1 MTELSF
7 KFLSHLGYYRI
18 LSRVPCAIIADT
30 LMILIFFPYVIGKK
44 GYIGKP
50 FLRPVWFWFSGFM
63 SSPALILE
71 EPEVDNYS
79 SCFLTSLSSSCQSHA
94 FKAPQS
100 SVTVGNPVTP
110 RTSSSDSGN
119 SGTPHCILF
128 VVVVSLHS

>member
-18 LSRVPCAIIADT
+18 LSRVPCAIIEDT
-30 LMILIFFPYVIGKK
+30 LRILIFFPCVIGKK

-63 SSPALILE
+63 SSPAVNLE
-71 EPEVDNYS
+71 DPDVDNYTY
-79 SCFLTSLSSSCQSHA
+79 CFHMSLRSSCQSHA

-110 RTSSSDSGN
+110 QNFFLRQWEFRHPTLYSF
-119 SGTPHCILF
+119 CCCC
-128 VVVVSLHS
+128 